1 MRNFPFLS
9 RAGEP
14 SAFSFTPEST
24 LSDKANGE
32 EGGGEQGRRGGGEEG
47 SRGGGEKRRGGGQ
60 EGEREEKK
68 RGDEK
73 LRGRWGGE
81 EGEKRENR
89 ERKGERNFLKNLVD
103 KKPQCQLFKG
113 GQTS

>member
-1 MRNFPFLS
+1 MGR
-9 RAGEP
+9 RGA
-14 SAFSFTPEST
+14 
-24 LSDKANGE
+24 GE
-32 EGGGEQGRRGGGEEG
+32 EGRRG
-47 SRGGGEKRRGGGQ
+47 GGGQ

-89 ERKGERNFLKNLVD
+89 ERKGERKYFLKNSVD

-113 GQTS
+113 GRTS

>member
-32 EGGGEQGRRGGGEEG
+32 EGRRGAGEQGRRGEE
-47 SRGGGEKRRGGGQ
+47 EGGGQ

-73 LRGRWGGE
+73 LRGRWRGE